1 MGKASG
7 TQALRLSRMQEL
19 VAERGPLQIAEAARL
34 LQVTPM
40 TIRRDLSAPGASL
53 KALGGYV
60 LATTLPA
67 AGRYSLDEAVD
78 QHAAN
83 KRLACRR
90 AARNVKAHDSLFI
103 DCGDTMAH
111 FAEELPPDIP
121 LSVVCYSMNIASI
134 LSRRPRTQLM
144 LLGGLYHASSA
155 TFSSDEGLQFL
166 DRLGLNKA
174 FISAGGLHPERGASC
189 SNFHEV
195 PVKQMAIRRASES
208 VVVVDESKLGAMRP
222 AFFGPLDTVDRIVVG
237 GMPAPTVRKLFKAFP
252 MEYVDAAAE

>member
-1 MGKASG
+1 MRKPSE

-19 VAERGPLQIAEAARL
+19 VGKSGPLQINEAARL

-40 TIRRDLSAPGASL
+40 TIRRDLSAQGSTL
-53 KALGGYV
+53 TALGGYV
-60 LATTLPA
+60 LATALPS

-90 AARNVKAHDSLFI
+90 AAENVKAHDSLFI

-111 FAEELPPDIP
+111 FAAELPPDIP

-134 LSRRPRTQLM
+134 LSRRPNTQLM

-189 SNFHEV
+189 SNFHET
-195 PVKQMAIRRASES
+195 PVKQVAIRRASES
-208 VVVVDESKLGAMRP
+208 FLIVDESKLGAMRP
-222 AFFGPLDTVDRIVVG
+222 AFFGSLDTLSHIVVG
-237 GMPAPTVRKLFKAFP
+237 GMPAPAVRKLFKAFP
-252 MEYVDAAAE
+252 MEYVDPAAV